1 MKREIND
8 ILQQANR
15 HDGMTVPEGFFA
27 EFATKLEREIDAR
40 PALQWTEPAPRT
52 FWQKVRPYVYMA
64 AMFAGVWCMLQM
76 FNVMGGGSQ
85 PVSPKTNPV
94 LAAAITDDDFL
105 YDNNYID
112 VDDYDLY
119 DDLYDQGFSPAD
131 L

>member
-8 ILQQANR
+8 ILQQADR
-15 HDGMTVPEGFFA
+15 RDGMTVPDGFFA
-27 EFATKLEREIDAR
+27 DFAAKMEREIDAR
-40 PALQWTEPAPRT
+40 PAPEWEEPAPRT

-64 AMFAGVWCMLQM
+64 AMFAGIWCMLQM
-76 FNVMGGGSQ
+76 FNVVGGGSA
-85 PVSPKTNPV
+85 PISPSNNPV
-94 LAAAITDDDFL
+94 LAAAVTDDNFL

-119 DDLYDQGFSPAD
+119 DQLYEQGFSPSD